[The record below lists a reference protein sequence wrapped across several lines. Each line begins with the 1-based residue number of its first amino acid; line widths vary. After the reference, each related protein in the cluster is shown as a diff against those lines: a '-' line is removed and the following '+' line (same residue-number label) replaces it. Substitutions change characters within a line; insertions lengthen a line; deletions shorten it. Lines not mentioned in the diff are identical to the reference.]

1 MKHATLS
8 RKLRE
13 RQKIT
18 YKHLKLNRKEDKM
31 KDINDI
37 DKTIDWI
44 DEEELTE
51 NERKFLENRE
61 ALAVCADLFTLPRN
75 LPHSVALNNLIDR
88 TITHI
93 LNN

>member
-1 MKHATLS
+1 MKQATLS

-51 NERKFLENRE
+51 NERKFLEEGDCTTPKVRLD
-61 ALAVCADLFTLPRN
+61 AAFWR
-75 LPHSVALNNLIDR
+75 I
-88 TITHI
+88 I
-93 LNN
+93 LNRTTNDLITKEHDNESK

>member
-1 MKHATLS
+1 MKQATLS

-51 NERKFLENRE
+51 NEQKFLEEGDCTAPNP
-61 ALAVCADLFTLPRN
+61 ALDA
-75 LPHSVALNNLIDR
+75 ALSTILNR